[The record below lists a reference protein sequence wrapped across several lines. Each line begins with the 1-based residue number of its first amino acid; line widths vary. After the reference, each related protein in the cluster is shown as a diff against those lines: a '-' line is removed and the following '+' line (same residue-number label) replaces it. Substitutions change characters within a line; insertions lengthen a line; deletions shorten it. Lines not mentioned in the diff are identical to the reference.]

1 MTFEKNGFDF
11 ESLQVDLVFLIIKKA
26 FLTQNILNIY
36 KNNTNVNRNKSLRD
50 PLFFKIENIFL
61 KNKQP
66 ITKCYFY

>member
-1 MTFEKNGFDF
+1 
-11 ESLQVDLVFLIIKKA
+11 VFLIIKKA

-36 KNNTNVNRNKSLRD
+36 KNNTNVNLNKSLRD
-50 PLFFKIENIFL
+50 PVFFKIENIFL